1 MSVPSSNEQSNQA
14 QPQTSKPAAPLKIT
28 EWRFSE
34 FLGEKIPLSN
44 FKMNPENESFIVTNC
59 KFSNTG
65 DHQIITDKGGRII
78 IFKKK
83 ERRNTGVPKLEYY
96 YEYPAHD
103 KDFDVHKSL
112 EYSEEIKSFSIFPIS
127 DYHKLDIISASY
139 RNIHLDRI
147 YQKSTK
153 SVDKAKESS
162 SVISNTTGQS
172 NYLPKLKQARNETK
186 HKSLIKLDG
195 IHTSEINSVSLSNM
209 NVENFISS
217 DEYKVYLWDINQTKE
232 IFNVISLDS
241 SDETLE
247 KITTSSFSPYNPSLF
262 AYGTTKGNLRYCDL
276 RVNSQV
282 SNSAVTYR
290 DENSNLVRTIFANQ
304 LLQIHDINFKLSND
318 YLMATRTYLSVNL
331 WDQRKTNE
339 PLFKFM
345 LYEPII
351 NKLSHLYQNDYFKD
365 KFSLSNDAEGKFLL
379 TGGYNNM
386 FHIIDTEQRLNSQ
399 IVLDDSNEKSLNTNI
414 IRKVNS
420 KGSCFYKKDEPD
432 MGTFN
437 FDKKITSV
445 ALSPVENFSMLA
457 CLNCI
462 YTYHGSITKSK

>member
-1 MSVPSSNEQSNQA
+1 MNTQSNNQ
-14 QPQTSKPAAPLKIT
+14 QVSSQQLPTSKQAAPLKIT

-34 FLGEKIPLSN
+34 FLGEKIPLNN
-44 FKMNPENESFIVTNC
+44 FKMSPENESFLVTNC

-83 ERRNTGVPKLEYY
+83 ERKNTGVPKLEYY

-112 EYSEEIKSFSIFPIS
+112 EYSEEIKSLTIFPIS
-127 DYHKLDIISASY
+127 DYHKIDLISASY
-139 RNIHLDRI
+139 RNIRVDRI

-153 SVDKAKESS
+153 SVDKSMKEPSKDSS
-162 SVISNTTGQS
+162 SLY
-172 NYLPKLKQARNETK
+172 YLPKLKQAKNETK
-186 HKSLIKLDG
+186 HKCIIKLDG
-195 IHTSEINSVSLSNM
+195 IHTSEINSVTMSNM

-217 DEYKVYLWDINQTKE
+217 DEYKVYLWNVNQTKE
-232 IFNVISLDS
+232 IFNVVSLDS
-241 SDETLE
+241 TDESLE

-290 DENSNLVRTIFANQ
+290 DENSNLVKTIFANQ

-331 WDQRKTNE
+331 WDQRKNNE

-432 MGTFN
+432 MSTFN

-462 YTYHGSITKSK
+462 YTYHGSSNKSK

>member
-1 MSVPSSNEQSNQA
+1 
-14 QPQTSKPAAPLKIT
+14 
-28 EWRFSE
+28 
-34 FLGEKIPLSN
+34 
-44 FKMNPENESFIVTNC
+44 
-59 KFSNTG
+59 
-65 DHQIITDKGGRII
+65 
-78 IFKKK
+78 
-83 ERRNTGVPKLEYY
+83 
-96 YEYPAHD
+96 
-103 KDFDVHKSL
+103 
-112 EYSEEIKSFSIFPIS
+112 
-127 DYHKLDIISASY
+127 
-139 RNIHLDRI
+139 
-147 YQKSTK
+147 
-153 SVDKAKESS
+153 
-162 SVISNTTGQS
+162 
-172 NYLPKLKQARNETK
+172 
-186 HKSLIKLDG
+186 
-195 IHTSEINSVSLSNM
+195 M

>member
-1 MSVPSSNEQSNQA
+1 MSSANNSQQGNSQNAQPGQQSVKQSN
-14 QPQTSKPAAPLKIT
+14 PLKIT

-44 FKMNPENESFIVTNC
+44 FKQNPENESFLVTNC
-59 KFSNTG
+59 KISNTG

-83 ERRNTGVPKLEYY
+83 ERKSSGVPKLEYY

-112 EYSEEIKSFSIFPIS
+112 EYSEEIKSLGIFPIS
-127 DYHKLDIISASY
+127 DYTKLDIITASY
-139 RNIHLDRI
+139 RNIHLDRV

-153 SVDKAKESS
+153 VVDKPAKDLSKENNFYS
-162 SVISNTTGQS
+162 
-172 NYLPKLKQARNETK
+172 LPKLKQSRNEIK
-186 HKSLIKLDG
+186 HKSLLKLDG
-195 IHTSEINSVSLSNM
+195 IHTSEINSVNLSQM
-209 NVENFISS
+209 NPEVFMSS
-217 DEYKVYLWDINQTKE
+217 DEYKVFLWDINQTNE
-232 IFNVISLDS
+232 IFNVVSLDN
-241 SDETLE
+241 SDESLE
-247 KITTSSFSPYNPSLF
+247 KITTSCFSPYNPSLF
-262 AYGTTKGNLRYCDL
+262 AYGTSKGNLKYCDL
-276 RVNSQV
+276 RVNSKI
-282 SNSAVTYR
+282 SDSAITFN
-290 DENSNLVRTIFANQ
+290 DENSNLAKTIFANQ
-304 LLQIHDINFKLSND
+304 LLTIHDINFKLSND

-331 WDQRKTNE
+331 WDQRKKNE

-365 KFSLSNDAEGKFLL
+365 RFTLSNDAEGKFLL

-399 IVLDDSNEKSLNTNI
+399 IVLDDSSEKALNTNI

-432 MGTFN
+432 MNSFN
-437 FDKKITSV
+437 FDKKITTV
-445 ALSPVENFSMLA
+445 ALSPVENFCLLA

-462 YTYHGSITKSK
+462 YTYHGSITKK